1 VSCATSR
8 RVPHLF
14 PFHGRLEMCGHEDCA
29 SGLDSDDDR
38 LAPGQ
43 GCMPVV
49 PKLFSHDMIGV
60 RIRLVNLFSDR
71 LPL

>member
-1 VSCATSR
+1 
-8 RVPHLF
+8 VPHLF
-14 PFHGRLEMCGHEDCA
+14 PLHGHLEICGHEDCA

-49 PKLFSHDMIGV
+49 PMFFSQDMIGV
-60 RIRLVNLFSDR
+60 RIRIVKLLSDR
-71 LPL
+71 LPF